1 MIVVL
6 CVGLVV
12 SNILRQ
18 GIEIRVVQEGMSNE
32 DGKESMKEGIA
43 ELDESDDT
51 IIKDKSKEDGAKED
65 ESKEDESKEDESKED
80 GAKEDESKE
89 DVAKEEPKP
98 ADEDV
103 LLNSK
108 LEYKRLLEL
117 QNKLI
122 DGVSKMTPILKEAR
136 EAFENIKNM
145 NGV

>member
-80 GAKEDESKE
+80 GAKEDKSKE
-89 DVAKEEPKP
+89 DGAKEEPKP